1 MEGEH
6 EIGLGLTIKDTVEID
21 TTPEGDG
28 PEVSVKAELFEGRYV
43 CTEAVVRCHRATG
56 LTSRT
61 LRDVAVGYYVQWAA
75 ETSNSRVGEKLVE
88 RAAEAKQS
96 GSRVTDDLLEV
107 VAATYRFGY
116 AVSGNPTAKIMEVFG
131 IERPRAAKWVSHCR
145 ERGFLGTTEM
155 GRPGGVETAP
165 TATESATAMV
175 VDPGEE
181 D

>member
-1 MEGEH
+1 MNGEH
-6 EIGLGLTIKDTVEID
+6 EIGLDLTIMNSIEIETASGNAYPD
-21 TTPEGDG
+21 
-28 PEVSVKAELFEGRYV
+28 VSVKAELHEGRYV
-43 CTEAVVRCHRATG
+43 CTEIAVRHHRESG
-56 LTSRT
+56 LTSET
-61 LRDVAVGYYVQWAA
+61 LRDITVGFYVRWAA
-75 ETSNSRVGEKLVE
+75 EVHNPKVDE
-88 RAAEAKQS
+88 RLTELAADAMRS
-96 GSRVTDDLLEV
+96 GSRITDDLLEV
-107 VAATYRFGY
+107 VAATYRWGY